1 MFADFNRLFKFRLT
15 FIVVLSAVAGY
26 IIAALYTD
34 SPIDSNIVSLIFGG
48 FFVTSSS
55 NALNQLIEYQL
66 DARMKRTELR
76 PLVTGSLKA
85 SFVIFMCVILGIAG
99 VLLLTYAF
107 NWLAGFIA
115 LASLVL
121 YAFAYTPL
129 KPFSNL
135 AVFVGAFP
143 GALPPLIGYVAI
155 TNAIDFPAIL
165 LFSSQFFWQF
175 PHFWAIAWLAHE
187 DYLKAGISL
196 LPSHKKDRKSATQI
210 LLYTFFLV
218 PISLLP
224 FSIQIAGMIYAT
236 SAVVLGIGFLYTAIS
251 LFSNLDNNNARKV
264 LFYSFAYLPLLQLA
278 WIIDQL

>member
-15 FIVVLSAVAGY
+15 FIIVLSAIAGY
-26 IIAALYTD
+26 IIASLYKGL
-34 SPIDSNIVSLIFGG
+34 PIDSNIVSLIFGG
-48 FFVTSSS
+48 FFVTAAS
-55 NALNQLIEYQL
+55 NALNQLIEYKL
-66 DARMKRTELR
+66 DAQMKRTELR

-85 SFVIFMCVILGIAG
+85 SFVIFMCIILGVSG

-107 NWLAGFIA
+107 NWLAGLIA
-115 LASLVL
+115 LASLIL

-129 KPFSNL
+129 KPFSNW

-143 GALPPLIGYVAI
+143 GALPPIIGYVAI
-155 TNAIDFPAIL
+155 TNEIDFPAIL

-187 DYLKAGISL
+187 DYSKAGFSL

-210 LLYTFFLV
+210 VLYTFFLI

-224 FSIQIAGMIYAT
+224 FSIQIVGMVYAV
-236 SAVVLGIGFLYTAIS
+236 SAIVLGVGFLYTTIL

-264 LFYSFAYLPLLQLA
+264 LFYSFAYLPLLHLA